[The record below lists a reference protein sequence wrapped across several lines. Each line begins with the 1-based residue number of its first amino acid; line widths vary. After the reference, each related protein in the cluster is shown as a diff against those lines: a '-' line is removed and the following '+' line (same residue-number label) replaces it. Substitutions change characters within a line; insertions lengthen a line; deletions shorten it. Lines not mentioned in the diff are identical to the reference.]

1 MQGRGT
7 STWDGRTPPK
17 LHPPPKPGHLH
28 DTERHSDHHGAHD
41 TPANTPRTYL
51 FERLGS
57 PLLRRSVTDDTS
69 HVRAYR
75 PDHRARPW
83 PFLLYPPP
91 SLPSHRNADLQD
103 QPGMAGAVVSAPPG
117 PSDYLK
123 PRKTKTSEDAAAAAP
138 AEDATMTDAKPP
150 RGSLVIKTFD
160 PVSGVALKY
169 RTTKAAEVSRLI
181 TCLGALGRTMS
192 TSKPATLDAAA
203 ATKDE
208 PMADAGGED
217 TPAGAATP
225 VEKSQAAAGG
235 GKKKKKGKK

>member
-1 MQGRGT
+1 
-7 STWDGRTPPK
+7 
-17 LHPPPKPGHLH
+17 
-28 DTERHSDHHGAHD
+28 
-41 TPANTPRTYL
+41 
-51 FERLGS
+51 
-57 PLLRRSVTDDTS
+57 
-69 HVRAYR
+69 
-75 PDHRARPW
+75 
-83 PFLLYPPP
+83 
-91 SLPSHRNADLQD
+91 
-103 QPGMAGAVVSAPPG
+103 
-117 PSDYLK
+117 
-123 PRKTKTSEDAAAAAP
+123 
-138 AEDATMTDAKPP
+138 MTDAKPP

-225 VEKSQAAAGG
+225 VEKPQAAAGG

>member
-1 MQGRGT
+1 MPTYKT
-7 STWDGRTPPK
+7 SQEW
-17 LHPPPKPGHLH
+17 L
-28 DTERHSDHHGAHD
+28 EQS
-41 TPANTPRTYL
+41 
-51 FERLGS
+51 S
-57 PLLRRSVTDDTS
+57 LLLQ
-69 HVRAYR
+69 
-75 PDHRARPW
+75 ARPTTTRITTK
-83 PFLLYPPP
+83 Y
-91 SLPSHRNADLQD
+91 SIK
-103 QPGMAGAVVSAPPG
+103 AV
-117 PSDYLK
+117 K
-123 PRKTKTSEDAAAAAP
+123 PRKIKTSEDASAASAAAP

-225 VEKSQAAAGG
+225 VEKPQAAAGG

>member
-1 MQGRGT
+1 MPTYKT
-7 STWDGRTPPK
+7 SQEW
-17 LHPPPKPGHLH
+17 L
-28 DTERHSDHHGAHD
+28 EQS
-41 TPANTPRTYL
+41 
-51 FERLGS
+51 S
-57 PLLRRSVTDDTS
+57 LLLQ
-69 HVRAYR
+69 
-75 PDHRARPW
+75 ARPTTH
-83 PFLLYPPP
+83 PKQTRITTKY
-91 SLPSHRNADLQD
+91 SIK
-103 QPGMAGAVVSAPPG
+103 AV
-117 PSDYLK
+117 K
-123 PRKTKTSEDAAAAAP
+123 PRKTKTSEDASAAAP

-203 ATKDE
+203 ANKDE

-225 VEKSQAAAGG
+225 VEKPQAAGG